1 MTFIN
6 IYAGLLFIIVY
17 ALCSHHIHI
26 ICHFI
31 FISNRLVPALN
42 IISEHFKIPDDIAG
56 ATLMAAGASS
66 PELLCTIISLFI
78 THSSLG
84 LGTIVGSEIFNQL
97 IICAGSVYSS
107 KVHSN
112 DDENVAKY
120 GERYLVLDK
129 TMVIREVGFYALS
142 IGLLWISLSEIVWD
156 EDDRVDRV
164 NVSLWKAALLFGG
177 YVLYVFVC
185 SNMEK
190 ISNIPRFFRKV
201 FLIDEQVGSS
211 DDRQQE
217 QGSDYPEEVVISP
230 SNYELYKNNNEA
242 LRSME
247 SAMSFDS
254 VRCRVSFSCTCCFC
268 SFATCKLI

>member
-1 MTFIN
+1 MSFI
-6 IYAGLLFIIVY
+6 IYALAAIHQSY
-17 ALCSHHIHI
+17 ALCSYTHINRHS
-26 ICHFI
+26 FI
-31 FISNRLVPALN
+31 KNRLVPALN
-42 IISEHFKIPDDIAG
+42 IISEYFKIPDDIAG

-112 DDENVAKY
+112 DDKNVAKY

-156 EDDRVDRV
+156 ADDRVDRV

-185 SNMEK
+185 SNMER
-190 ISNIPRFFRKV
+190 ISNIPRLFRRV
-201 FLIDEQVGSS
+201 FLID
-211 DDRQQE
+211 DPQQE
-217 QGSDYPEEVVISP
+217 QGPDFPEELVISS
-230 SNYELYKNNNEA
+230 SNYELYKNNPEA
-242 LRSME
+242 LRSLE
-247 SAMSFDS
+247 SVMSFDS
-254 VRCRVSFSCTCCFC
+254 VRCRVSCHAGVVFVVLH
-268 SFATCKLI
+268 TCKLV

>member
-1 MTFIN
+1 MLTS
-6 IYAGLLFIIVY
+6 YTHHMSLL
-17 ALCSHHIHI
+17 
-26 ICHFI
+26 

-42 IISEHFKIPDDIAG
+42 IISEYFKIPDDIAG

-164 NVSLWKAALLFGG
+164 NVSFWKAALLFGG

-185 SNMEK
+185 SNMEQ
-190 ISNIPRFFRKV
+190 ISNIPRFFRRV
-201 FLIDEQVGSS
+201 FLIDEQVGSSS

-217 QGSDYPEEVVISP
+217 QGSDYPEELVISP
-230 SNYELYKNNNEA
+230 SNYELYKNNHEA
-242 LRSME
+242 LRSLE
-247 SAMSFDS
+247 SAMSFGS
-254 VRCRVSFSCTCCFC
+254 VRCRVSFFMRVV
-268 SFATCKLI
+268 FVVLHTCKLV

>member
-1 MTFIN
+1 
-6 IYAGLLFIIVY
+6 
-17 ALCSHHIHI
+17 
-26 ICHFI
+26 
-31 FISNRLVPALN
+31 
-42 IISEHFKIPDDIAG
+42 
-56 ATLMAAGASS
+56 MAAGASS

-112 DDENVAKY
+112 DDENIAKY

-185 SNMEK
+185 SNMEQ

-211 DDRQQE
+211 SDDRQQE
-217 QGSDYPEEVVISP
+217 QGSDIPEELVISP
-230 SNYELYKNNNEA
+230 SDYELYKNNNEA
-242 LRSME
+242 LRSLE
-247 SAMSFDS
+247 SALSFGS
-254 VRCRVSFSCTCCFC
+254 VRCRVSFFHAV
-268 SFATCKLI
+268 FVVLHICKLV